1 MRPVRCCA
9 GPACRVGVSGGVCVR
24 GQPTAGSLLCVC
36 PPATPGHTLTSTPQ
50 AHTDS
55 LNTLVALHQLY
66 QYTQKYYDEVRAVL
80 PGVAAPGPWVP
91 AAV

>member
-1 MRPVRCCA
+1 MVLCWPCLPCRCVWGSVCQWPAHSWKPSMCLPSPRP
-9 GPACRVGVSGGVCVR
+9 
-24 GQPTAGSLLCVC
+24 GSHAH
-36 PPATPGHTLTSTPQ
+36 PPPQ

-66 QYTQKYYDEVRAVL
+66 QYTQKYYDEVRAIL

-91 AAV
+91 AAI